1 MSKKIITASIVAVLL
16 FMTVLISSIF
26 VIGRQKNI
34 NEDQEE
40 SKQTQSYSQ
49 NKYPLESMG
58 DTTPDVYIPPVIGT
72 EDTSDSIVKDEIILD
87 VSGMVRDPNPSII
100 DSKIEYGTKEIETNV
115 E

>member
-1 MSKKIITASIVAVLL
+1 MSKKIITTSIVAVLL
-16 FMTVLISSIF
+16 LMTVLMISTF
-26 VIGRQKNI
+26 VIRRQNNI

-40 SKQTQSYSQ
+40 SKQTQCSSQ
-49 NKYPLESMG
+49 NKETLEPMG

-87 VSGMVRDPNPSII
+87 VSGMISDPNPSII